1 MRHLQGSLPRRS
13 GHLEVSPQRQRSAV
27 QVLIC
32 MASPN
37 IVVGVKWVPNTTV
50 VNVDPVT
57 GTLIREGVPSIINP
71 HDLNAV
77 ELALR
82 LKEKHGGTVT
92 AMAMSPPAAKSGLE
106 FLIGMGVD
114 RGVLVTD
121 RVFAASDT
129 FATSFVLAKALEK
142 LFPVDVI
149 VFGQET
155 IDSSTSHIG
164 AQVASWLDLPYIYY
178 VTEAEILEGG
188 RVRVKRSLERQ
199 TDVYELPTPCILVSM
214 MKSNTPR
221 RVRMSNKLRA
231 KLEKPIEVWTNETL
245 KLDSTRTG
253 LKGSPT
259 VVSKSIPTPSV
270 PRKKQRFDGRQDPS
284 AAAKWLLDNLVKEGV
299 A

>member
-1 MRHLQGSLPRRS
+1 MP
-13 GHLEVSPQRQRSAV
+13 V
-27 QVLIC
+27 
-32 MASPN
+32 N
-37 IVVGVKWVPNTTV
+37 IVVCVKWVPNTTV

-82 LKEKHGGTVT
+82 LRQKCGGTVT

-106 FLIGMGVD
+106 FLVGMGVD
-114 RGVLVTD
+114 RGVLITD
-121 RVFAASDT
+121 RAFAAADT
-129 FATSFVLAKALEK
+129 FATSYVLAKAIERLSAD
-142 LFPVDVI
+142 LL

-164 AQVASWLDLPYIYY
+164 AQVSSWLNVPYVYY
-178 VTEAEILEGG
+178 VTDAEILEET
-188 RVRVKRSLERQ
+188 RRLRVKRSLERQ
-199 TDVYELPTPCILVSM
+199 IDVYELSMPCTIVVM

-221 RVRMSNKLRA
+221 PIRMSDKLRA
-231 KLEKPIEVWTNETL
+231 KLENPIEIWTNETL
-245 KLDSTRTG
+245 NLDTSLTG

-259 VVSKSIPTPSV
+259 VVSRSIPTPSV
-270 PRKKQRFDGRQDPS
+270 PRKKQRFDGRENP
-284 AAAKWLLDNLVKEGV
+284 AEAAKWLLGNLSKEGI

>member
-1 MRHLQGSLPRRS
+1 M
-13 GHLEVSPQRQRSAV
+13 SA
-27 QVLIC
+27 
-32 MASPN
+32 N
-37 IVVGVKWVPNTTV
+37 IIVGVKWVPNTTV

-71 HDLNAV
+71 HDLNAI

-82 LKEKHGGTVT
+82 LREKCGGTIT

-121 RVFAASDT
+121 RAFAAADT
-129 FATSFVLAKALEK
+129 FATSYVLAKAMEK

-149 VFGQET
+149 IFGQET

-178 VTEAEILEGG
+178 VTEAEILEGAR
-188 RVRVKRSLERQ
+188 RVRVKRSLEKQ
-199 TDVYELPTPCILVSM
+199 TDIYELPTPCILVSM

-221 RVRMSNKLRA
+221 PVRMSNKLRA
-231 KLEKPIEVWTNETL
+231 KLEEPIEIWTNETL
-245 KLDSTRTG
+245 KLDGTRTG
-253 LKGSPT
+253 LRGSPT
-259 VVSKSIPTPSV
+259 LVSRSIPTPSV
-270 PRKKQRFDGRQDPS
+270 PRKKQRFDGREDPAG
-284 AAAKWLLDNLVKEGV
+284 AARWLLDSLAKEGIV
-299 A
+299 